1 MAARLVEVCRSG
13 ESHEDIYASATVYS
27 LLAKEMLVQFWTR
40 NGVDSWPRVGQRH
53 DAESETWPGASCLK
67 MDLPYIPHPLRP
79 ASVGV
84 DWLYCVWAKCDLS
97 SESGFV
103 STWDLASFLSSFMR
117 AEPRGSLC
125 FLCPHRTTGE
135 AWQKRL
141 FLCGWVGGEGYFGH
155 HPCLLLG
162 SLSASLPGFPQ

>member
-1 MAARLVEVCRSG
+1 MTPPQFSV
-13 ESHEDIYASATVYS
+13 TVYS
-27 LLAKEMLVQFWTR
+27 LLVQFWTR

-53 DAESETWPGASCLK
+53 DAESETWPGACCLK

-79 ASVGV
+79 AAVGV

-103 STWDLASFLSSFMR
+103 STWDLACFLSSFMR

-141 FLCGWVGGEGYFGH
+141 FF
-155 HPCLLLG
+155 
-162 SLSASLPGFPQ
+162 SLRVSWRRGLFWPPSLPAPGQPVSISAWIPPVGLVPQNDRKQQQ